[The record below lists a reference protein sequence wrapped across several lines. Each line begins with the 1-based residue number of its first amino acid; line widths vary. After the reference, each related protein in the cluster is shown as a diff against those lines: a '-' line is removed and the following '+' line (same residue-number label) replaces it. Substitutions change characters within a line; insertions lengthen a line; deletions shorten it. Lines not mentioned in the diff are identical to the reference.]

1 VRAVTAPGN
10 EGSIRFHQR
19 LGFDV
24 SAPMPS
30 YNGARQTKV
39 IFTRSL
45 DQDRNRFDQVCEA
58 GAMIS
63 IDDFLYYVDDALEAM
78 VRIVSELGDDL
89 ANRRPDVPGANS
101 PFAILTHCLGVMEY
115 WGGEV
120 VAGRAIVRDRA
131 AEFRAT
137 GRVAELTDRAQRA
150 RQQLRADI
158 AALDPF
164 GPPRGSPHVSDA
176 TLPLAR
182 TQGGALLHIYEELA
196 QHRGQ
201 LEITRDVLRA
211 RVGW

>member
-1 VRAVTAPGN
+1 VTFA
-10 EGSIRFHQR
+10 
-19 LGFDV
+19 
-24 SAPMPS
+24 
-30 YNGARQTKV
+30 
-39 IFTRSL
+39 RSL
-45 DQDRNRFDQVCEA
+45 ETIAKNRFDRVCNA
-58 GAMIS
+58 GSMIS
-63 IDDFLYYVDDALEAM
+63 IDDFLYYVDDALDAM
-78 VRIVSELGDDL
+78 VRIVSELGDEL

-115 WGGEV
+115 WGGEI
-120 VAGRAIVRDRA
+120 VAGRTIVRDRA

-137 GRVAELTDRAQRA
+137 GSVAELAQRVQRA

-164 GPPRGSPHVSDA
+164 GPPRGCPRVADS

-201 LEITRDVLRA
+201 LEITRDVLR
-211 RVGW
+211 RLP